1 MMRVGAIILMGL
13 LAVGCTVPKTTKI
26 PLSISASALAEMRA
40 TQSVLQKRKLASLN
54 CRKSGYRKR
63 TAPYHQCMRALLARD
78 LQRTR
83 ERADSYF
90 HQAAQKHGVCME
102 RSTYRVARC
111 LEI

>member
-1 MMRVGAIILMGL
+1 MLRVGAIIFMGL
-13 LAVGCTVPKTTKI
+13 LAVGCTVPKSTKI
-26 PLSISASALAEMRA
+26 PLSVSASAMTEMRA
-40 TQSVLQKRKLASLN
+40 THSILQKRQLASLN

-63 TAPYHQCMRALLARD
+63 TAAYYQCMRALLARD